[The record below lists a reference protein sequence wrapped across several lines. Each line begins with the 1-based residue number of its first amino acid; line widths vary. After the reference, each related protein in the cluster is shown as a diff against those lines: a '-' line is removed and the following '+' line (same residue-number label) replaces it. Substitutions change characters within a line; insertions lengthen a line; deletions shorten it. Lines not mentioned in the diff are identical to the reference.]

1 MKWQPTRFTTM
12 REFDFTNILIGIVSL
27 AGAVFI
33 HVISPNFYRGTG
45 IPEIMFV
52 LVMIGIAVLLFRP
65 PRRIPGLPR
74 EKRFRARDETY
85 RENKV
90 IHSG

>member
-1 MKWQPTRFTTM
+1 MTEMKWQPTRFTTM

-52 LVMIGIAVLLFRP
+52 LVMIGIAVLLF
-65 PRRIPGLPR
+65 GL
-74 EKRFRARDETY
+74 RAGYRDYRGKYGSAHETKHTGET
-85 RENKV
+85 R
-90 IHSG
+90 